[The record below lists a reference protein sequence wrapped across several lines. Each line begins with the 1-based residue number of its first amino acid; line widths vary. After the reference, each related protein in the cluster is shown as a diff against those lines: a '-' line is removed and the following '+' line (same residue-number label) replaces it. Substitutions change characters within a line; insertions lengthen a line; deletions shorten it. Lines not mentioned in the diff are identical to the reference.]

1 MRDEGKAPSVMW
13 YKLQLE
19 GVFRDQQNWV
29 GKARNHLWG
38 ITREMVFVHYLYSG
52 RTPQL
57 APLCL
62 VLQFLLL
69 LGLLSSPISISGAI
83 LVPTHE
89 GVQFI
94 TKSMSA
100 CISCDI

>member
-1 MRDEGKAPSVMW
+1 
-13 YKLQLE
+13 
-19 GVFRDQQNWV
+19 
-29 GKARNHLWG
+29 
-38 ITREMVFVHYLYSG
+38 MVFVHYLYSG

-89 GVQFI
+89 GLHFFI
-94 TKSMSA
+94 YYQVNVCMHVMRYIA
-100 CISCDI
+100 GIRCIY